1 MSKYFFDKKPTEECG
16 LFGVFNNPDASSL
29 TALGLHAL
37 QHRGQDA
44 TGIVTF
50 FQNQF
55 FGHRGIGQVGEVF
68 NDPSILKKLK
78 GLSSVGHNRYGTTGE
93 SALKNVQPLFSEIL
107 TGGLAIAHNGNLTNT
122 NTVKKELIKDGAIFQ
137 STSDT
142 EVILHLMSKSK
153 GNLLERIVY
162 ALNSIT
168 GAYSLIML
176 TEKSLIGVRDPFG
189 IRPLVIGKLGDSFI
203 LSSESCALDII
214 GAKLVRD
221 VEAGEI
227 IEISKDG
234 LKSIK
239 PFKNSY
245 LRPCLFEYIYFSR
258 PDSILQGRN
267 VYDVRKKIGV
277 ELAKESILDKNKV
290 DIVIPIPDSGNA
302 SALGYSN
309 QLNKPFELGIIRNHY
324 TGRTFIEQTGMTRN
338 LGVKLKHNPNSTTL
352 KNKRIAL
359 IDDSIVRGTTS
370 IKIVE
375 MLRNAGA
382 KEIHMRIASPPVK
395 YPCYYGI
402 DTPLESELLASK
414 FTIDEIKNYI
424 GVDSLSFISL
434 DGVYRALG
442 FSNGRN
448 DDNPQ
453 FTDHYFSG
461 DYPIKLVDKNIGN
474 NPSQLSL
481 LIETK

>member
-1 MSKYFFDKKPTEECG
+1 MTKYYFNKRPTEECG
-16 LFGVFNNPDASSL
+16 LFGVYNNSDASSL

-50 FQNQF
+50 SQNQF

-68 NDPSILKKLK
+68 NDRSILQKLK
-78 GLSSVGHNRYGTTGE
+78 GSSSVGHNRYGTTGE

-107 TGGLAIAHNGNLTNT
+107 TGGVAIAHNGNLTNT
-122 NTVKKELIKDGAIFQ
+122 NTVKKELIKQGAIFQ

-142 EVILHLMSKSK
+142 EVILHLMSKSS
-153 GNLLERIVY
+153 GDLLERLIF
-162 ALNSIT
+162 ALKQIT
-168 GAYSLIML
+168 GAYSLVIL
-176 TEKSLIGVRDPFG
+176 SENSLIGVRDPYG
-189 IRPLVIGKLGDSFI
+189 IRPLVIGKLEDSYI

-214 GAKLVRD
+214 GAKLIRD

-227 IEISKDG
+227 IEITENG
-234 LKSIK
+234 LRSIN
-239 PFKNSY
+239 PFKNAN
-245 LRPCLFEYIYFSR
+245 LKPCLFEYIYFSR

-267 VYDVRKKIGV
+267 VYDVRKKIGE
-277 ELAKESILDKNKV
+277 ELAKESKLDKDKI

-324 TGRTFIEQTGMTRN
+324 TGRTFIEQTGMSRN

-352 KNKRIAL
+352 KNKRI
-359 IDDSIVRGTTS
+359 VRGTTS

-375 MLRNAGA
+375 MLRNSGA

-395 YPCYYGI
+395 FPCYYGI

-414 FTIDEIKNYI
+414 YSIDEIKNYI
-424 GVDSLSFISL
+424 GVDTLSFISL

-442 FSNGRN
+442 FSKGR
-448 DDNPQ
+448 DPINPQ

-461 DYPIKLVDKNIGN
+461 DYPVKLIDKNIGN

>member
-50 FQNQF
+50 SQNQF

-68 NDPSILKKLK
+68 NDPLILKKLK

-189 IRPLVIGKLGDSFI
+189 IRPLVIGKLGNSLI

-277 ELAKESILDKNKV
+277 ELAKESILDKDKV

-375 MLRNAGA
+375 MLRNSGA

-424 GVDSLSFISL
+424 GVDSLGFVSL

-448 DDNPQ
+448 PNNPQ

-461 DYPIKLVDKNIGN
+461 DYPVKLVDKNIGN